1 MPDRLY
7 LLEMQ
12 EMKESDA
19 GGSYQHSDFSY
30 VVGVYE
36 SQELA
41 AFAAGIEKDR
51 RRVEPYTGSYTGRV
65 TELVVNATPSW
76 DIETLWR
83 FYKSEK

>member
-19 GGSYQHSDFSY
+19 SGSYQHSDFSY

-41 AFAAGIEKDR
+41 AFAAGIEKE
-51 RRVEPYTGSYTGRV
+51 RVEPYTGMYTGRV

-83 FYKSEK
+83 FFKSEK

>member
-1 MPDRLY
+1 MRGRLY

-12 EMKESDA
+12 EQRETDE

-41 AFAAGIEKDR
+41 AFAAGIEKER
-51 RRVEPYTGSYTGRV
+51 RRVEPYVGSYTGRV

>member
-1 MPDRLY
+1 MRGRLF

-12 EMKESDA
+12 EQRGSDDS
-19 GGSYQHSDFSY
+19 GNYQHSDFSY
-30 VVGVYE
+30 VVGVFE

-41 AFAAGIEKDR
+41 AFAAGIEKER
-51 RRVEPYTGSYTGRV
+51 RRTEPYVGSYTGRV
-65 TELVVNATPSW
+65 TELIVNATPSW

>member
-1 MPDRLY
+1 MRDRLF

-19 GGSYQHSDFSY
+19 SGSYQHSDFSY

-41 AFAAGIEKDR
+41 AFAAGIEKER
-51 RRVEPYTGSYTGRV
+51 RRNEPYTGLYTGRV

-83 FYKSEK
+83 FFKSEK

>member
-1 MPDRLY
+1 MPDRLF

-12 EMKESDA
+12 EMRERDPS
-19 GGSYQHSDFSY
+19 GSYQHSDFSY

-36 SQELA
+36 SQKLA
-41 AFAAGIEKDR
+41 AFAAGIEQER
-51 RRVEPYTGSYTGRV
+51 RRKETYSSKYTGRV

-76 DIETLWR
+76 DIQTLWR